1 MKKGIK
7 SVGAY
12 LPYNYLTR
20 MTLGKAWGGKG
31 GKGEKSIADVDEDS
45 ITMAVWAASGLS
57 AVRIFMHFILQ
68 LRPVLMRKRLKAHW

>member
-31 GKGEKSIADVDEDS
+31 GKGEKSIAVDDEDS
-45 ITMAVWAASGLS
+45 ITMAVEAAMGCFQ
-57 AVRIFMHFILQ
+57 VYQ
-68 LRPVLMRKRLKAHW
+68 P

>member
-45 ITMAVWAASGLS
+45 ITMAVEAAMGCF
-57 AVRIFMHFILQ
+57 RFISREDIHAL
-68 LRPVLMRKRLKAHW
+68 